1 MTLEPDKSAI
11 ERAFELA
18 QTGRF
23 LEVWEIKDRLR
34 NEGCFTDTVTGPT
47 LRAQLKA
54 MIEAARSTR
63 WKAPSRTSIA
73 GTAAAAKAKPARSPR
88 AAHLTALGSS
98 SKMGS

>member
-1 MTLEPDKSAI
+1 MEPDKSAI

-23 LEVWEIKDRLR
+23 LDVSEIKDRLR
-34 NEGCFTDTVTGPT
+34 NEGYFTETVTGPT
-47 LRAQLKA
+47 LRTQLKA
-54 MIEAARSTR
+54 MIEAARNTR

-73 GTAAAAKAKPARSPR
+73 GTAAAAKAKPAKSQRV
-88 AAHLTALGSS
+88 AHLTAHASS